1 MSWEHFIETN
11 NATSKRYS
19 NGRRAIC
26 FVGDLS
32 FPFSASALSNVDSVK
47 DITGADIVVG
57 NLESAMVSQEKQ
69 RKLINL
75 YSTAS
80 LGTFMAKQGI
90 RVVSLANNHVMD
102 YGEGGLRKLL
112 ALLDESEV
120 DHCGAGT
127 NLSEA
132 IEPLEVQ
139 IGNRKWAFISY
150 AWPLIEAVPAGN
162 HRAGVAP
169 LNRDLILRGIQRL
182 RKKNDEICVFC
193 HWGYEYEKFPL
204 PAHRRLA
211 HMLIDAGATMI
222 IGHHPHVIQGIEY
235 YKAKMIAYSLGNFF
249 LPLES
254 YPHPRAS
261 RHKGKHKGL
270 IIKYNADYPGH
281 PELFVAEYDPST
293 HGLAISLAADRFLTE
308 LTELSQPL
316 QFGDREYT
324 NFFRKNRVRRK
335 LLPVMTGGRLD
346 AVRSIWLRARSQGV
360 QATVRFLSV
369 IERRIEG
376 GPHE

>member
-1 MSWEHFIETN
+1 MEGVQI
-11 NATSKRYS
+11 A
-19 NGRRAIC
+19 
-26 FVGDLS
+26 FVGDFA
-32 FPFSASALSNVDSVK
+32 FPFSAFALANIESIEE
-47 DITGADIVVG
+47 ITGADVVVG
-57 NLESAMVSQEKQ
+57 NLESSLVSQDKR

-102 YGEGGLRKLL
+102 YGKEGLQQLL
-112 ALLDESEV
+112 HLLHETGV
-120 DHCGAGT
+120 YHCGAGMD
-127 NLSEA
+127 LSEA
-132 IEPLEVQ
+132 TTPVEVP
-139 IGNRKWAFISY
+139 IGGEEWAFISY
-150 AWPLIEAVPAGN
+150 AWPLIEAVPARG

-169 LNRDLILRGIQRL
+169 LDRNLMLRAIQEL
-182 RKKNDEICVFC
+182 RETNDEICVFC

-211 HMLIDAGATMI
+211 HMLIDAGATVI

-235 YKAKMIAYSLGNFF
+235 YKGKMIAYSLGNFF

-254 YPHPRAS
+254 YRTLRAT
-261 RHKGKHKGL
+261 RHKGKHIGL
-270 IIKYNADYPGH
+270 VIKYNANYPGH
-281 PELFVAEYDPST
+281 PELFVAEYDPAT
-293 HGLAISLAADRFLTE
+293 HGLAISLATERFLTQ

-316 QFGDREYT
+316 QLSDKEYT

-335 LLPVMTGGRLD
+335 LLPVMTGSRLD
-346 AVRSIWLRARSQGV
+346 TVRSIWLRGRSQGV
-360 QATVRFLSV
+360 QLVVRFLSV
-369 IERRIEG
+369 IDRRIGG